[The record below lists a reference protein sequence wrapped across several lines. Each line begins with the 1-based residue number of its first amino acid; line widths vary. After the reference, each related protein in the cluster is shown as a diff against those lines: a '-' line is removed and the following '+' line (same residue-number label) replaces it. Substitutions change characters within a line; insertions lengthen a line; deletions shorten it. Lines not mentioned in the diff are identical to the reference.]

1 VLRNMVHCA
10 DLSNP
15 TKPLAVYRQWTERI
29 MEEFFR
35 QGDKERER
43 GMEISPMCDKHTA
56 RMNTHTNIHSQPSRT
71 QAAPKRSLCLLG
83 FLIQVGFIDYIVH
96 PLWETW
102 GDLVHPD
109 AQEILDTL
117 EDNRDWYQSTIP
129 QSPSPPP
136 DGPDNELESCTNK
149 FQFQLT
155 LEGETGQDS
164 APSHNHIDSRGQEAK
179 KEDEEA
185 DKAEEDEIE
194 EKMEDGEEVTEVV
207 VERFS
212 QQSDESPVEE
222 TEEEE
227 KSSSPTDDT

>member
-1 VLRNMVHCA
+1 M
-10 DLSNP
+10 
-15 TKPLAVYRQWTERI
+15 
-29 MEEFFR
+29 
-35 QGDKERER
+35 
-43 GMEISPMCDKHTA
+43 
-56 RMNTHTNIHSQPSRT
+56 
-71 QAAPKRSLCLLG
+71 LG
-83 FLIQVGFIDYIVH
+83 FLFQVGFIDYIVH

-149 FQFQLT
+149 FQFELT
-155 LEGETGQDS
+155 LEGEPGQDS

-185 DKAEEDEIE
+185 DEAEEDEIE

-207 VERFS
+207 VERS
-212 QQSDESPVEE
+212 GPRRLQVQSVVEEEDERQSDESPVEE

-227 KSSSPTDDT
+227 KSTSPTDDT

>member
-1 VLRNMVHCA
+1 M
-10 DLSNP
+10 
-15 TKPLAVYRQWTERI
+15 
-29 MEEFFR
+29 
-35 QGDKERER
+35 
-43 GMEISPMCDKHTA
+43 
-56 RMNTHTNIHSQPSRT
+56 
-71 QAAPKRSLCLLG
+71 LCS
-83 FLIQVGFIDYIVH
+83 FIQVGFIDYIVH

-136 DGPDNELESCTNK
+136 DGPDNELESCRNK
-149 FQFQLT
+149 FQFELT
-155 LEGETGQDS
+155 LEGETGQDGT
-164 APSHNHIDSRGQEAK
+164 PSHNHIVIHGQDEK
-179 KEDEEA
+179 KDDEEA
-185 DKAEEDEIE
+185 EEAEEDETE

-207 VERFS
+207 VERS
-212 QQSDESPVEE
+212 GRRRLQVQSVVEEEDERQSDESPVEE

>member
-1 VLRNMVHCA
+1 M
-10 DLSNP
+10 
-15 TKPLAVYRQWTERI
+15 
-29 MEEFFR
+29 
-35 QGDKERER
+35 
-43 GMEISPMCDKHTA
+43 
-56 RMNTHTNIHSQPSRT
+56 
-71 QAAPKRSLCLLG
+71 LG
-83 FLIQVGFIDYIVH
+83 FLFQVGFIDYIVH

-149 FQFQLT
+149 FQFELT
-155 LEGETGQDS
+155 LEGEPEQDG
-164 APSHNHIDSRGQEAK
+164 APSHNHIDGHGQEAK

-185 DKAEEDEIE
+185 DEAEEDEIE

-207 VERFS
+207 VERS
-212 QQSDESPVEE
+212 GRRRLQVQSVVEEEDERQSDESPVEE
-222 TEEEE
+222 TEEE
-227 KSSSPTDDT
+227 KSSSPTNDT

>member
-1 VLRNMVHCA
+1 M
-10 DLSNP
+10 
-15 TKPLAVYRQWTERI
+15 
-29 MEEFFR
+29 
-35 QGDKERER
+35 
-43 GMEISPMCDKHTA
+43 
-56 RMNTHTNIHSQPSRT
+56 
-71 QAAPKRSLCLLG
+71 
-83 FLIQVGFIDYIVH
+83 H

-155 LEGETGQDS
+155 LEGETGLVG
-164 APSHNHIDSRGQEAK
+164 APSHNHIGSHGHEAK

-185 DKAEEDEIE
+185 VEVEDEAE

-207 VERFS
+207 LERSGRRRLQVQSVVEEEDER
-212 QQSDESPVEE
+212 QSDESPVEE
-222 TEEEE
+222 TEEE